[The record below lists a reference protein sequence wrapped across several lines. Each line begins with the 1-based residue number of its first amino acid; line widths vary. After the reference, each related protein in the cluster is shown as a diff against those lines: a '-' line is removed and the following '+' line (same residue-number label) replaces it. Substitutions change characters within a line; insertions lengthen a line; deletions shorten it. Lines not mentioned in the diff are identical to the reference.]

1 MLSQEKSQPVPV
13 ESNKKTLIGTV
24 GYHILGNH
32 SMPPMLYSHLQELD
46 LPVHVKVDELN
57 WGPVAVVQMFQA
69 EDPPF
74 EKVIILCAVERSGRK
89 IGQIDVFKWLGTLPD
104 EEQIQA
110 CVGDAATGVISVEN
124 LLVIGEYFKVWKDEV
139 YLVDVEPGP
148 EIAGE
153 DWTKD
158 MQDAIP
164 AIIST
169 IKRLA
174 ITGVDDQM
182 HLKFLQ
188 GNTIFKEESILK

>member
-1 MLSQEKSQPVPV
+1 M

-32 SMPPMLYSHLQELD
+32 SMPPMLFHHLQEMTWPD
-46 LPVHVKVDELN
+46 HVKVDELN
-57 WGPVAVVQMFQA
+57 WGPVAVVQMFEA
-69 EDPPF
+69 EQPAF
-74 EKVIILCAVERSGRK
+74 EKVIILCGIERNDRD
-89 IGQIDVFKWLGTLPD
+89 IGQIDVFQWLGKLPD

-148 EIAGE
+148 EVAGE
-153 DWTKD
+153 AWTPEMKES
-158 MQDAIP
+158 IP
-164 AIIST
+164 DVIST

-174 ITGVDDQM
+174 LTGPDEQM
-182 HLKFLQ
+182 RLSYLQ
-188 GNTIFKEESILK
+188 GDTIFNEEMVAE

>member
-1 MLSQEKSQPVPV
+1 MALS
-13 ESNKKTLIGTV
+13 KKTLIGTV

-32 SMPPMLYSHLQELD
+32 SMPPMLFSHLKD
-46 LPVHVKVDELN
+46 LSLPNHIKVDELN

-69 EDPPF
+69 EELPF
-74 EKVIILCAVERSGRK
+74 EKVIILCAVEREGRE
-89 IGQIDVFKWLGTLPD
+89 IGEIDVFQWQGDLPD

-148 EIAGE
+148 EVAGE
-153 DWTKD
+153 QWTEE
-158 MQDAIP
+158 MQNAIP
-164 AIIST
+164 DIIST

-174 ITGVDDQM
+174 LTGPDAEM
-182 HLKFLQ
+182 NLNLLQ
-188 GNTIFKEESILK
+188 GDTIFSNQMVTK

>member
-1 MLSQEKSQPVPV
+1 
-13 ESNKKTLIGTV
+13 
-24 GYHILGNH
+24 
-32 SMPPMLYSHLQELD
+32 MPPTLFSHLQKLD
-46 LPVHVKVDELN
+46 LPAYVKVDELN

-74 EKVIILCAVERSGRK
+74 ERVVILCAIERKRRK
-89 IGQIDVFKWLGTLPD
+89 IGDIDIFKWIGGLPD

-153 DWTKD
+153 KFTPEMEEK
-158 MQDAIP
+158 IP
-164 AIIST
+164 DIIS
-169 IKRLA
+169 ILRNLA
-174 ITGVDDQM
+174 TGHVSAYGE
-182 HLKFLQ
+182 LKTLQ
-188 GNTIFKEESILK
+188 GDLIFNEENIA

>member
-1 MLSQEKSQPVPV
+1 V

-32 SMPPMLYSHLQELD
+32 SMPPMLFSHLQD
-46 LPVHVKVDELN
+46 LSLPNHITVDELN

-69 EDPPF
+69 EEPAF
-74 EKVIILCAVERSGRK
+74 EKVIILCAIERHGRE
-89 IGQIDVFKWLGTLPD
+89 IGDIDVFRWLGKLPD

-148 EIAGE
+148 EVAGE
-153 DWTKD
+153 QWTEG
-158 MQDAIP
+158 MQNAIP
-164 AIIST
+164 EIIST

-174 ITGVDDQM
+174 ISGVDERM
-182 HLKFLQ
+182 RLNYLQ
-188 GNTIFKEESILK
+188 GDTIFNEVTVPN

>member
-1 MLSQEKSQPVPV
+1 M

-32 SMPPMLYSHLQELD
+32 SMPPMLFQDLQNLS
-46 LPVHVKVDELN
+46 LPDHIKVDELN
-57 WGPVAVVQMFQA
+57 WGPVAVVQMFEA
-69 EDPPF
+69 ENPPF
-74 EKVIILCAVERSGRK
+74 EKVIILCAVERKGRV
-89 IGQIDVFKWLGTLPD
+89 IGQIDVFKWMGKLPD

-148 EIAGE
+148 EVAGE
-153 DWTKD
+153 QWTQE

-164 AIIST
+164 DIIST

-174 ITGVDDQM
+174 LGGVDDEM
-182 HLKFLQ
+182 KLNFLQ
-188 GNTIFKEESILK
+188 GNTIFNEESIVK

>member
-1 MLSQEKSQPVPV
+1 M

-32 SMPPMLYSHLQELD
+32 SMPPMLFSHLQELSFPD
-46 LPVHVKVDELN
+46 HIKVDELH

-69 EDPPF
+69 EEPPF
-74 EKVIILCAVERSGRK
+74 EKVIILCAVERIGRK
-89 IGQIDVFKWLGTLPD
+89 IGQIDVFKWMGTLPD

-148 EIAGE
+148 EVAGE
-153 DWTKD
+153 QLTKE
-158 MQDAIP
+158 MQDSIP
-164 AIIST
+164 EIIST

-174 ITGVDDQM
+174 LKGVDEEMNLDF
-182 HLKFLQ
+182 LK
-188 GNTIFKEESILK
+188 GNNIFKEESISS